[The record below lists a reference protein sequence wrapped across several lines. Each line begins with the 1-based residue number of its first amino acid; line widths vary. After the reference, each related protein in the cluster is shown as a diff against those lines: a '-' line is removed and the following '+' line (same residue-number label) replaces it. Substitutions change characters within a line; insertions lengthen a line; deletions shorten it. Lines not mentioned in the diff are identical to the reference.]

1 MFNPRWGW
9 PSQRAPNEFRIT
21 MMREEHG
28 GLRNQPQLITY
39 VDRLAG
45 DLAGLDDILR
55 KELDFDGRTAT
66 SVAELDMPEVTSLDG
81 AG

>member
-1 MFNPRWGW
+1 
-9 PSQRAPNEFRIT
+9 

-39 VDRLAG
+39 VDHLAG